1 MKVERREGIDAGA
14 VRALDDDR
22 IDWRFKGLP
31 VSAEGDT
38 VAELAARRLNVFD
51 DGFVGP
57 VLTIDEDALTHN
69 VATMAKWCAER
80 GVHLAPHG
88 KTTMA
93 PQLWARQ
100 LDAGAWG
107 VTAANTAQLR
117 VYRAFGV
124 ANVLFANELVDAPSL
139 RWVTEELDRDPG
151 FRFACFADSP
161 AVVERMTEALTA
173 LHPSP
178 SRSVDVLV
186 EVGRT
191 GGRAGARTVEDA
203 LATARA
209 VAASPMLRLVGV
221 GGYEGVLVNDPG
233 PQALSVIDG
242 FLARMREVAE
252 TAHEQGLFASGEILV
267 TAGGSCFFDQVAEAL
282 TRPWPEGMNVLPVL
296 RSGCYVV
303 HDDGFYRWMSPFS
316 RGAAEEGSLR
326 PALRAWGRV
335 TSCPEPGLALVT
347 AGKRDLSFD
356 AWQPEPQL
364 VRRDDGSTHPLRD
377 CVIKEI
383 NDQHAFIRLAPG
395 NDVRVGD
402 WVGIGMAYPCTAFD
416 KWQLIPVTRGETVVG
431 FVRTFF

>member
-1 MKVERREGIDAGA
+1 MGSPHEAID
-14 VRALDDDR
+14 RDALCALGDER

-31 VSAEGDT
+31 VSAEGST

-57 VLTIDEDALTHN
+57 VLTIDADALEHN
-69 VATMAKWCAER
+69 VTTMAKWCAQR
-80 GVHLAPHG
+80 GVQLAPHG

-107 VTAANTAQLR
+107 ITAANTAQLR

-124 ANVLFANELVDAPSL
+124 SNVLFANQLVDAPSL
-139 RWVTEELDRDPG
+139 HWISADLDRDPAY
-151 FRFACFADSP
+151 RFSCFADSP
-161 AVVERMTEALTA
+161 DVVQRMNDALTA
-173 LHPSP
+173 LRPAP
-178 SRSVDVLV
+178 ARPVDVLV

-191 GGRAGARTVEDA
+191 GGRAGARTVADA

-209 VAASPMLRLVGV
+209 VADSPVLRLVGV
-221 GGYEGVLVNDPG
+221 GGYEGVLVNDPS
-233 PQALSVIDG
+233 PYSLNVIDT
-242 FLARMREVAE
+242 FLSRMREVTE
-252 TAHEQGLFASGEILV
+252 RLLDERLFESDTVVL
-267 TAGGSCFFDQVAEAL
+267 TAGGSCFFDRVAEAL
-282 TRPWPEGMNVLPVL
+282 TGPWPSGPDVLPVL
-296 RSGCYVV
+296 RSGCYIV

-316 RGAAEEGSLR
+316 RQSGQESLR

-335 TSCPEPGLALVT
+335 TSTPEPGLALVT

-364 VRRDDGSTHPLRD
+364 VRRDDGSTRPLHD

-395 NDVRVGD
+395 NDIRVGD
-402 WVGIGMAYPCTAFD
+402 WAGIGLAYPCTAFD
-416 KWQLIPVTRGETVVG
+416 KWQLIPVTRGETVVD